1 MIFCLVP
8 VVLILSATT
17 TVICALNK
25 CNPEQTCV
33 EINKCHERCAKIEAI
48 GSASRLPE
56 NEKADFKKSICRF
69 QKDDPLVCCEAS
81 SESPVCGII
90 TASNSNPKPPEKVFP
105 TCGRIK
111 VNAYCQ
117 VLG

>member
-1 MIFCLVP
+1 MIFRLVL
-8 VVLILSATT
+8 VVLISCATT
-17 TVICALNK
+17 TVNCVLNK
-25 CNPEQTCV
+25 CTTKQTCV
-33 EINKCHERCAKIEAI
+33 EINKCQERCAKIEMI

-56 NEKADFKKSICRF
+56 NEKADFKKSICGF
-69 QKDDPLVCCEAS
+69 QQKDPMVCCEAP

-90 TASNSNPKPPEKVFP
+90 TGSNSNPKPPEKGFP